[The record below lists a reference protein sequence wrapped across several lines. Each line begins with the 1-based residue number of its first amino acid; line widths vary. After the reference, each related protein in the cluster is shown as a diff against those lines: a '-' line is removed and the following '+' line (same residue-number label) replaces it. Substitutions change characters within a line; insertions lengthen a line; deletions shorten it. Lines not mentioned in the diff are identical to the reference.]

1 MPTVP
6 KTQTKT
12 KIHKKRRSMT
22 MATYFQSSLTCVGP
36 GMGLV
41 SSGGFSSWPSYPAE
55 PQICTLSTAAPWA
68 HPCPGSSSAERRK
81 LISLLSHAGVVSPSQ
96 AASNLQPHGA
106 AAAAAWVSPP
116 GSSRVLMGEGVRY
129 GAGGA
134 PGDMAGQG
142 PHGLGVYIPSQSVA
156 CTPQPCMCTP

>member
-41 SSGGFSSWPSYPAE
+41 SSGGVQLLALLSCGAPDLH
-55 PQICTLSTAAPWA
+55 PQHCGSL
-68 HPCPGSSSAERRK
+68 GSS
-81 LISLLSHAGVVSPSQ
+81 LPWQLL
-96 AASNLQPHGA
+96 
-106 AAAAAWVSPP
+106 
-116 GSSRVLMGEGVRY
+116 
-129 GAGGA
+129 
-134 PGDMAGQG
+134 
-142 PHGLGVYIPSQSVA
+142 
-156 CTPQPCMCTP
+156 C